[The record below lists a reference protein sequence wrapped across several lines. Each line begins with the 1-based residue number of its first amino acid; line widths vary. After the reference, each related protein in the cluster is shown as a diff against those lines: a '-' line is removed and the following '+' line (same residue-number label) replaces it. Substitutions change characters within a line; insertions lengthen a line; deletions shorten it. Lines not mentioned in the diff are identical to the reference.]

1 MLSENGSFL
10 NKFLRNKSS
19 VYFRNDLL
27 QFFTLFYFLN
37 ESDFREATCGFCIS
51 KFWLFHCRYR
61 SGGGMCQFVHFG
73 SHWLHKNM
81 CRQSLKDLIV
91 IKIIYFLFH
100 GIPWGYGHLIRL
112 NHLLIVVKPTTA
124 HAVMYARFT
133 SNLRFYLEIL
143 DQIILNQIF

>member
-27 QFFTLFYFLN
+27 QFFTLCYFLN
-37 ESDFREATCGFCIS
+37 ESYFREATCGFCIS

-61 SGGGMCQFVHFG
+61 SGGGMCKFVHFG

-81 CRQSLKDLIV
+81 CGQSLKDLIV

-112 NHLLIVVKPTTA
+112 NHHLLIVSQQQFMLWCTLGSLQTWD
-124 HAVMYARFT
+124 FI
-133 SNLRFYLEIL
+133 LRSSTKLL
-143 DQIILNQIF
+143 